1 MTLPASIANHI
12 ADDPA
17 TVAQQCFDTARRRRA
32 EAAAEA
38 RLAHE
43 RLLAAEEQERHARR
57 ALRDA
62 GTSAPSGAAEMIG
75 MGYFPDEVM
84 VAVAS

>member
-1 MTLPASIANHI
+1 MTSPASIANHI

-17 TVAQQCFDTARRRRA
+17 TVAQQSFDTARRRRA

-43 RLLAAEEQERHARR
+43 RLLAAEEQERRACR

-62 GTSAPSGAAEMIG
+62 AAGAALGSAEMIG
-75 MGYFPDEVM
+75 MGYFADEVM
-84 VAVAS
+84 IGEAA